1 MEKQSIVNS
10 MKAYWK
16 GLGRNQWL
24 LVLLVGI
31 LLMVIVLPVE
41 KKEEKK
47 KETTEQLTEQIAE
60 SSKGQWEEYKEEVEV
75 ELEEILAQMQ
85 GVGRVEVMVTFE
97 GTGELVV
104 EKDNPQ
110 TQSNVQEED
119 SSGGTRTT
127 KESSWEESTVYT
139 QQDGSSEP
147 YVIKELAPKLEG
159 VLVIAEGG
167 NNAVVAKNIS
177 EAVQALFPIEVH
189 KIKVVKMK

>member
-47 KETTEQLTEQIAE
+47 KETTTQKTE

-75 ELEEILAQMQ
+75 ELEDILAQMQ

-97 GTGELVV
+97 GTEELVV